1 MAGARDSTVVVHK
14 RLREAIL
21 SGELAAGSEL
31 AQAQMAKQFGVS
43 RGPVRE
49 AFRLLEREGLIIAEV
64 NQRARVAPF
73 SIEDLEQLY
82 AVRIVTEALGVALT
96 VPRLTSDE
104 LDALDTALAEM
115 DALAGSDVVAWEQV
129 HQRFH
134 RLLACHAGARI
145 ERLGLDCFEHAE
157 RYRRKYVTG
166 EPRAWSQGAAEHSE
180 IVEACRARD
189 AALASAHLARHL
201 SRTALT
207 VLMLVAPEPEP
218 QTVRA
223 AVRQVTGPVSPT
235 ALGDPLAVR
244 TRRPRQL
251 RRPAG

>member
-21 SGELAAGSEL
+21 SGELAAGAGL
-31 AQAQMAKQFGVS
+31 AQAQIAKELGIS

-82 AVRIVTEALGVALT
+82 AVRIVTEALGVALSVSRFT
-96 VPRLTSDE
+96 PDE
-104 LDALDTALAEM
+104 LAALDAALAEM
-115 DALAGSDVVAWEQV
+115 DALAGVDIVAWEEV

-134 RLLACHAGARI
+134 RLLARHAGARL
-145 ERLGLDCFEHAE
+145 ERLIADCFEHAE
-157 RYRRKYVTG
+157 RYRRAYVTG
-166 EPRAWSQGAAEHSE
+166 EPRAWSQGAAEHRE

-189 AALASAHLARHL
+189 AALASAQLARHL

-207 VLMLVAPEPEP
+207 VLMLVAPEHDP
-218 QTVRA
+218 QIVRA
-223 AVRQVTGPVSPT
+223 AVRQVTGPITPAALPSP
-235 ALGDPLAVR
+235 
-244 TRRPRQL
+244 
-251 RRPAG
+251 PARARA